1 MKKVTVILNCMCKK
15 LCYGTEEKS
24 PLFVIPER
32 LRQESAFSLGI
43 SLWEKE
49 RHAAGSS
56 EEINR
61 NKVLKREDE
70 TLEA

>member
-1 MKKVTVILNCMCKK
+1 MCKK
-15 LCYGTEEKS
+15 LWYGTEEKS

-32 LRQESAFSLGI
+32 LKQECAFSLGI

-61 NKVLKREDE
+61 NN
-70 TLEA
+70 